1 MEENHDN
8 NSEEEEFDE
17 EAPEETEKL
26 EEGQEEE
33 LEEEPEEELES
44 DVDEEILADLQ
55 DLDKDIGPITPIES
69 FEEESTE
76 EETPEDEISEEEST
90 EEETPEDEISEEE
103 STEEET
109 PEDEISEDET
119 LEDEI
124 SEDETLEG
132 EPTEEFMEDESKIGG
147 DALEP
152 EESLEKEGEEGNEVE
167 FEEGFNEGGEG
178 TEEID
183 SNSDVEGDF
192 GIEESSKGDD
202 IEGEDIEG
210 IEQFSQEE
218 QLSEK
223 VDSHSR
229 LKNVVEGALFV
240 AGRPVSIEELNAKTN
255 IGKRDLESFLEE
267 LCMDYL
273 VRSTALELVAVQ
285 DKFSLQIKPEYTP
298 NVKKF
303 ATGGLIPDRILK
315 TLTIIAL
322 KQPLMKSMLIKL
334 RGSTAYEHVKFLIDR
349 GYIDARKKGRS
360 HELMTTDQFA
370 DTFGLSRDIPTLK
383 KEMILQL
390 ELQDG

>member
-76 EETPEDEISEEEST
+76 EETPEDET
-90 EEETPEDEISEEE
+90 H
-103 STEEET
+103 
-109 PEDEISEDET
+109 
-119 LEDEI
+119 EDEI

-192 GIEESSKGDD
+192 GIEESSKGCD